1 MHSELGRPW
10 PWLSFGS
17 LGIIKHAIF
26 MTNQSTINEI
36 VREWMFSLPV
46 LVVLI
51 VGLVIAI
58 GRRREYPKVAA
69 LVIISCA
76 LSILTYV
83 LVPVVVH
90 VLILMQVVRFTVIA
104 VAWSLTG
111 SCLAAVRRIID
122 LCSISWS
129 RSEHREMMPNTA
141 LEPTPTASTVEG

>member
-1 MHSELGRPW
+1 
-10 PWLSFGS
+10 
-17 LGIIKHAIF
+17 

-51 VGLVIAI
+51 VGLVVAI

-69 LVIISCA
+69 LVIVSCA

-90 VLILMQVVRFTVIA
+90 VIILMQLVRFTVVA
-104 VAWSLTG
+104 VGWSLTG
-111 SCLAAVRRIID
+111 SCLAAVSVGLLIYAAFLGRGQNITR
-122 LCSISWS
+122 
-129 RSEHREMMPNTA
+129 
-141 LEPTPTASTVEG
+141 